1 MTFTG
6 TLYPYQEKAV
16 NRMALKMKMLVSADL
31 GTGKTV
37 MSEAAIERLMEYGDI
52 TEPGLVICLSSIKY
66 QWQKSIHQ
74 FTDSKALVID
84 GTKPQRLKQYAEMK
98 NWKKSG
104 YDYVIMSY
112 DTVVTDYKSVA
123 ELPRGFV
130 ILDEA
135 TAIKTF
141 RAKRTRAVKR
151 LTKGCRIVFA
161 LTGTPM
167 DNGKCE
173 EVFSVMQAVNPSVL
187 GRFDVFDRTYIL
199 RNGFGWIVG
208 YRELDALHEALTPW
222 MIRLKQ
228 TDEEVAPF
236 MPDTIYKE
244 PITIQMDRASAKL
257 YRKIVG
263 DLMLDLD
270 EAQGLFGS
278 SWSLDAHY
286 GFGGDKGGPGD
297 QLKGQIASKVTT
309 LRMLCDH
316 PHLLEHSAYEYSQH
330 KGHGSAYI
338 AGLKEDGYLAP
349 LTKAPKLQAVKSYV
363 QEWLEADP
371 DHKVVI
377 FSVFV
382 PTLDIIRDELIKY
395 NPEVYSGKMNSRQKE
410 DAKVRFQEDPNC
422 RVLVS
427 SDAGGYGVDLP
438 QANLLVNY
446 DMPWASGTQRQR
458 NGRIQRASS
467 EWEHVVIQNFLMEGS
482 IEERQW
488 DMLQQKNRV
497 EAAVVDGEGI
507 NKKGGVDMNV
517 STLRAFLE
525 QTSV

>member
-6 TLYPYQEKAV
+6 ELYPYQDQAV
-16 NRMALKMKMLVSADL
+16 NRMVMNMKMLVSADL

-37 MSEAAIERLMEYGDI
+37 MSEAAVERLMEYGDI
-52 TEPGLVICLSSIKY
+52 TEPGLVVCLSSLKF
-66 QWQKSIHQ
+66 QWEKSIHK

-84 GTKPQRLKQYAEMK
+84 GTRPQRIKQYAEMK

-112 DTVVTDYKSVA
+112 ETLVLDYKFVA
-123 ELPRGFV
+123 ELPRGFM

-135 TAIKTF
+135 TAIKSF
-141 RAKRTRAVKR
+141 RAKRTKAVKR
-151 LTKGCRIVFA
+151 LTKNCSVVFA

-167 DNGKCE
+167 DNGRCE
-173 EVFSVMQAVNPSVL
+173 ELFSIMQAVDPKVL
-187 GRFDVFDRTYIL
+187 GRFDDFDKHYIY
-199 RNGFGWIVG
+199 RNGFGWIDG
-208 YRELDALHEALTPW
+208 YKNLDELHDRMKPN
-222 MIRLKQ
+222 MVRLRQ

-236 MPDTIYKE
+236 MPDTLYRD
-244 PITIQMDRASAKL
+244 PIMVRMDRANARV
-257 YRKIVG
+257 YRKISADILD
-263 DLMLDLD
+263 DLS

-278 SWSLDAHY
+278 NFSLERHY
-286 GFGGDKGGPGD
+286 GVGADRGGPADEMRG
-297 QLKGQIASKVTT
+297 KIASKITA

-316 PHLLEHSAYEYSQH
+316 PHLLEHSAYLYGSS
-330 KGHGSAYI
+330 KGEGSAYI
-338 AGLKEDGYLAP
+338 AELKADGYLDA
-349 LTKAPKLQAVKSYV
+349 LTKAPKINALKRYV
-363 QEWLEADP
+363 EEFLDADP
-371 DHKVVI
+371 DNKVVI

-395 NPEVYSGKMNSRQKE
+395 RPEVYSGRMNARQKE
-410 DAKVRFQEDPNC
+410 EAKETFQSDPHC

-438 QANLLVNY
+438 EANLLINY

-467 EWEHVVIQNFLMEGS
+467 EWETVMIQNIIVEGS

-488 DMLQQKNRV
+488 DMLQQKNRL
-497 EAAVVDGEGI
+497 ETAIIDGEGI
-507 NKKGGVDMNV
+507 NKQGSVDLSV

-525 QTSV
+525 QNTV